1 MVTRTQLE
9 EERRQQIERE
19 KAQEEADKL
28 ARKKWAEENYTKKQK
43 RANGLLDGEL
53 GEFLRWA
60 NKQKLRTVFL
70 SEYKCYKPG
79 TYHPMDE
86 LYDAKFDLDFQPKPD
101 CEATKILRRKLEEEG
116 FETEIITERQRNY
129 EFYGDGEMREAAGFY
144 DEYYLK
150 ISW

>member
-1 MVTRTQLE
+1 MVTRTQLK
-9 EERRQQIERE
+9 EERRQQIEQE
-19 KAQEEADKL
+19 KIQEAADKL
-28 ARKKWAEENYTKKQK
+28 ACKKQAEENYTKKQK

-70 SEYKCYKPG
+70 SEYKCWKPG
-79 TYHPMDE
+79 TYRSRDE
-86 LYDAKFDLDFQPKPD
+86 LYDAKFELDFKPAPD

-116 FETEIITERQRNY
+116 FDTEIITECHKNY
-129 EFYGDGEMREAAGFY
+129 EFYGDGEMREAGGFY
-144 DEYYLK
+144 DEHYLR